1 MTREQILN
9 NFKLS
14 PDNNW
19 TTEDLV
25 LHNTVCA
32 AYNLEAYKKTGD
44 NYYLH
49 KREKILNQNYK
60 LLNKDTNVK

>member
-1 MTREQILN
+1 MTREQIIKNFN
-9 NFKLS
+9 NAT
-14 PDNNW
+14 DNQW

-32 AYNLEAYKKTGD
+32 SYNLEAYKKTGD

-60 LLNKDTNVK
+60 LLNIQM